1 VIVRTATAF
10 FFTNSSVVLSD
21 SRLAP
26 NPRKYGSALDQLRNR
41 MEGNVLVSPSSPLI
55 PIGVPT
61 LPAQTDT
68 PATGNHDGFIVQGIV
83 DAPERG

>member
-10 FFTNSSVVLSD
+10 FFTNSSVVLSE

-41 MEGNVLVSPSSPLI
+41 MEGNVFVAPSSLMI
-55 PIGVPT
+55 PTGIPT
-61 LPAQTDT
+61 LEMSTH
-68 PATGNHDGFIVQGIV
+68 NIV
-83 DAPERG
+83 